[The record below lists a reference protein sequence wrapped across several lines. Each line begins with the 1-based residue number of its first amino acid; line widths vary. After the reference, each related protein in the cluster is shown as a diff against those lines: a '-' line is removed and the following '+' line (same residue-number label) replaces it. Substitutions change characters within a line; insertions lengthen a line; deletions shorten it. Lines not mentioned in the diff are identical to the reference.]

1 MRYAQYVVLVLT
13 SLLIGCNAKSGGGS
27 GPEIATSAALNPG
40 AMLPKA
46 ANLKIGE
53 IDMPVEVQQTV
64 KGSEIKL
71 DLVAHGQ
78 VFETEGYVLSD
89 KSFDLVD
96 AAGEHYEPKLPLLK
110 FPMKVGDT
118 WSWAGEMTAGQEP
131 HKATATVTSTNDSVL
146 LPGLGTTD
154 TVLVVVDLSIE
165 SGGPTPA
172 NRKLRFWIANGKG
185 VIKRQFG
192 VASSREPAD

>member
-1 MRYAQYVVLVLT
+1 MRYAPHAALVVAY
-13 SLLIGCNAKSGGGS
+13 LLAGCAPKTGGS
-27 GPEIATSAALNPG
+27 GPEIATSSAINPA

-46 ANLKIGE
+46 AKLKIGE

-64 KGSEIKL
+64 KGSEIQL

-89 KSFDLVD
+89 ASFDLVD

-118 WSWAGEMTAGQEP
+118 WTWSGEMTAGQEP
-131 HKATATVTSTNDSVL
+131 HKATATVTSTKDSVL

-192 VASSREPAD
+192 VASSREPAE